1 MQSTGLV
8 KRRKSYF
15 RRIAENRQM
24 YLFLILP
31 LIWLII
37 FKYGPMYGAQI
48 AFKLYVPKEGI
59 WGSKF
64 VGLANFDQFFKST
77 YVQVFV

>member
-1 MQSTGLV
+1 MGDDSMTQGAAVSKSRIHKYFLRV
-8 KRRKSYF
+8 KT
-15 RRIAENRQM
+15 NRQM

-48 AFKLYVPKEGI
+48 AFKNYRPADGI
-59 WGSKF
+59 WDSQF
-64 VGLANFDQFFKST
+64 VGLEQFML
-77 YVQVFV
+77 

>member
-1 MQSTGLV
+1 MQSTGLA

-15 RRIAENRQM
+15 RRIADNRQM

-37 FKYGPMYGAQI
+37 FKYGPMYGA
-48 AFKLYVPKEGI
+48 
-59 WGSKF
+59 
-64 VGLANFDQFFKST
+64 
-77 YVQVFV
+77 